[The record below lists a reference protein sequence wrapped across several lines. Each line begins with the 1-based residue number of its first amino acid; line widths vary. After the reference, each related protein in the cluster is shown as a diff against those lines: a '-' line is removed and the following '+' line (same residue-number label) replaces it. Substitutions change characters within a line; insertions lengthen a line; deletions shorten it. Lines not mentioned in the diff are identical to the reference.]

1 MKRRRKRLQTVFIR
15 LRMSRIG
22 DLFRWLIRGRTR
34 REISQL
40 RSYEFHQLIL
50 KYDIQTLTFRG
61 QMAAVHVKFQI
72 VLRAYTMQALYLAL
86 AFVSVVAAGCVGIRE
101 SASITFENR
110 ASVPLR
116 VQLAV
121 VDVDYTGDYW
131 FADDRS
137 FGDSIPRGMAQ
148 TIDYKLG
155 NLLVKARSDSSS
167 YLITAINSEADIV
180 YRRLFTWQGFDDR
193 DWIVILVPDQSR
205 SPVAPGGER

>member
-72 VLRAYTMQALYLAL
+72 VLRAYTMQARYRTHRLPISPNVLKKCFRAL
-86 AFVSVVAAGCVGIRE
+86 PKAIPQKCYKSGFRPSE
-101 SASITFENR
+101 
-110 ASVPLR
+110 R
-116 VQLAV
+116 VCPKDAKKVMLKWSKS
-121 VDVDYTGDYW
+121 G
-131 FADDRS
+131 
-137 FGDSIPRGMAQ
+137 RGKICDHLNT
-148 TIDYKLG
+148 TICDK
-155 NLLVKARSDSSS
+155 
-167 YLITAINSEADIV
+167 
-180 YRRLFTWQGFDDR
+180 
-193 DWIVILVPDQSR
+193 
-205 SPVAPGGER
+205 